1 MKVVDCPRS
10 RLYEIVAGA
19 FDAIGCQPAMIE
31 LGVHKGDNAA
41 MLIESLKPRRC
52 LLVDAW
58 SAEAL
63 KAYSPFD
70 SLPPWVLPLTA
81 FERYFGG
88 SLTEQATYDR
98 TYEAA
103 VRRFAGD
110 ERVEI
115 VRDDTVQAC
124 ARLRERFGAGSF
136 DFIYVDANHQY
147 EYVLRDLLYY
157 QDLLAADG
165 VMMLNDCCHSQK
177 GMNQNLGVLEAVA
190 NFMKRAE
197 FTPVALTS
205 TDMGDLVIVREGS
218 AMVGALDAALD
229 GSDLSFV
236 EVMPQLLPAA
246 HVRVSPEG
254 RARISF
260 A

>member
-1 MKVVDCPRS
+1 MKVVDCPRN
-10 RLYEIVAGA
+10 RLYAIVAEA
-19 FDAIGCQPAMIE
+19 FDALGCQPAMIE
-31 LGVHKGDNAA
+31 LGVHRGDNAA
-41 MLIESLKPRRC
+41 SLIEALKPRRC

-58 SAEAL
+58 SASAL
-63 KAYSPFD
+63 QAYSPFD

-98 TYEAA
+98 TYEVA
-103 VRRFAGD
+103 RQRFAGD
-110 ERVEI
+110 DRVEI
-115 VRDDTVQAC
+115 VRDDTVSAFT
-124 ARLRERFGAGSF
+124 RIRDRFGAGSF

-190 NFMKRAE
+190 NFTKRAE

-205 TDMGDLVIVREGS
+205 TDMGDLVIVRQGS
-218 AMVGALDAALD
+218 AMIVALDAALEA
-229 GSDLSFV
+229 SDLSFV
-236 EVMPQLLPAA
+236 EVMPQMLPAA
-246 HVRVSPEG
+246 HVRVGPQG
-254 RARISF
+254 RARVSF